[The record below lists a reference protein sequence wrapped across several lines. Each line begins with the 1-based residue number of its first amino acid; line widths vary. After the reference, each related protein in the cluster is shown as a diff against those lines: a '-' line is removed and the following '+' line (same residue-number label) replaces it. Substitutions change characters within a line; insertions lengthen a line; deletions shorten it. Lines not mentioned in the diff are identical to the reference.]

1 MVFLPLTLRQCSLG
15 TEARRF
21 EAGEIFAEKNYFLT
35 EIKSVVRALSD
46 FLKKSMES
54 MANVYAKTENN

>member
-35 EIKSVVRALSD
+35 EIKSVVRALS
-46 FLKKSMES
+46 LRLPEK
-54 MANVYAKTENN
+54 ENGIYGKRLC